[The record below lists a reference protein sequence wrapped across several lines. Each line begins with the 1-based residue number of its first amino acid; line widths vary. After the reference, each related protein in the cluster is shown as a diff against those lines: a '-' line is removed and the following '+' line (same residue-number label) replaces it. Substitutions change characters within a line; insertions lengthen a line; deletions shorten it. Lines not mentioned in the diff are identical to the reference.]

1 MRIAIAGFGVGGAAL
16 AVMLFR
22 DGHDVTVYEQ
32 SADPG
37 PVGAGFLLQ
46 PSGQAVLADLGLLDE
61 VAAASWPI
69 TAFHADSA
77 PGRTL
82 SELRYD
88 RRDPAV
94 HALGVSRGKLFLSL
108 MSAAATAGARLEPGT
123 EIGGAIERHDA
134 VVPIAASSDH
144 LPAVDILVGAD
155 GMRSVVRRV
164 VDPGARLFLSPF
176 AALWGLGV
184 TAATCEHRL
193 VQQARGVGLLAG
205 LLPVGER
212 EAAVFWGL
220 RVRDLDELRAAGFER
235 LVERTSAVLPAARPV
250 LESIGT
256 FDRMLLARY
265 GHADVVRRHTDR
277 IVLIGDAA
285 HPTPP
290 HLGQG
295 ANLALLDAAA
305 LATALRTAVEPREAF
320 EQWDRSRRW
329 QNARYAVL
337 SRALSPFFQSSHA
350 WLGAPRDL
358 GLPIMGAIPPMRAFM
373 EHVLAGR
380 G

>member
-1 MRIAIAGFGVGGAAL
+1 M
-16 AVMLFR
+16 
-22 DGHDVTVYEQ
+22 
-32 SADPG
+32 
-37 PVGAGFLLQ
+37 
-46 PSGQAVLADLGLLDE
+46 
-61 VAAASWPI
+61 
-69 TAFHADSA
+69 
-77 PGRTL
+77 
-82 SELRYD
+82 
-88 RRDPAV
+88 
-94 HALGVSRGKLFLSL
+94 
-108 MSAAATAGARLEPGT
+108 
-123 EIGGAIERHDA
+123 
-134 VVPIAASSDH
+134 
-144 LPAVDILVGAD
+144 LVGAD

-220 RVRDLDELRAAGFER
+220 RVRELDELREAGFER
-235 LVERTSAVLPAARPV
+235 LVERTSAVLPVARPV

-305 LATALRTAVEPREAF
+305 LANALRTAVEPRAAF

-350 WLGAPRDL
+350 WLRAPRDL

>member
-16 AVMLFR
+16 AVMLAR
-22 DGHDVTVYEQ
+22 DGHDVTVYERA
-32 SADPG
+32 ADPG

-46 PSGQAVLADLGLLDE
+46 PSGQAVLTDIGLLDE
-61 VAAASWPI
+61 VTAASWPI
-69 TAFHADSA
+69 TAFHADCA

-88 RRDPAV
+88 RRDPAA

-123 EIGGAIERHDA
+123 EIGGAIERPDA
-134 VVPIAASSDH
+134 VVPIVAAGEQ

-155 GMRSVVRRV
+155 GMRSAVRRV
-164 VDPGARLFLSPF
+164 VDPGARLYLSPF
-176 AALWGLGV
+176 AALWGLGQA
-184 TAATCEHRL
+184 AATCEHRL
-193 VQQARGVGLLAG
+193 VQKARGVGLLAG

-220 RVRDLDELRAAGFER
+220 RARELDELRAAGFER

-295 ANLALLDAAA
+295 ANLALLDASA
-305 LATALRTAVEPREAF
+305 LATALRSAAEPRSAF

-358 GLPIMGAIPPMRAFM
+358 GLPIMGAFPPLRAFM
-373 EHVLAGR
+373 EHVLAGDW
-380 G
+380 

>member
-16 AVMLFR
+16 AVMLAR
-22 DGHDVTVYEQ
+22 DGHDVTVYERA
-32 SADPG
+32 SDPG

-88 RRDPAV
+88 RRDATA
-94 HALGVSRGKLFLSL
+94 HALGVSRGKLFLAL
-108 MSAAATAGARLEPGT
+108 MSAAASAGARLEAGT
-123 EIGGAIERHDA
+123 GIGGAVEDSTV
-134 VVPIAASSDH
+134 VVPIAATGLH

-164 VDPGARLFLSPF
+164 VDPTARLFLSPF

-184 TAATCEHRL
+184 TPATCEHRL

-220 RVRDLDELRAAGFER
+220 RVRELDELRAAGFER

-305 LATALRTAVEPREAF
+305 LANALRTAGEPRAAF
-320 EQWDRSRRW
+320 EQWDRNRRW
-329 QNARYAVL
+329 QNARYALL

-350 WLGAPRDL
+350 WLGMPRDM
-358 GLPIMGAIPPMRAFM
+358 GLPIMGAIPPLRAFM

>member
-16 AVMLFR
+16 AVMLGR
-22 DGHDVTVYEQ
+22 DGHDVTVYERA
-32 SADPG
+32 ADPG

-46 PSGQAVLADLGLLDE
+46 PSGQAVLAHLGLLDE

-88 RRDPAV
+88 RRDPAA
-94 HALGVSRGKLFLSL
+94 HALGVSRGNLFLSL
-108 MSAAATAGARLEPGT
+108 MSAAATAGVRLEAGT
-123 EIGGAIERHDA
+123 EIGGAVERLDA
-134 VVPIAASSDH
+134 VVPIATSGEQ

-176 AALWGLGV
+176 AALWGLGL
-184 TAATCEHRL
+184 TAATCEPRL

-220 RVRDLDELRAAGFER
+220 RVRELDELRAAGFER

-250 LESIGT
+250 LESIGR

-305 LATALRTAVEPREAF
+305 LAVALRSAAEPRAAF

-358 GLPIMGAIPPMRAFM
+358 GLPIMGAIPPLRAFM
-373 EHVLAGR
+373 EHVLAGKW
-380 G
+380 